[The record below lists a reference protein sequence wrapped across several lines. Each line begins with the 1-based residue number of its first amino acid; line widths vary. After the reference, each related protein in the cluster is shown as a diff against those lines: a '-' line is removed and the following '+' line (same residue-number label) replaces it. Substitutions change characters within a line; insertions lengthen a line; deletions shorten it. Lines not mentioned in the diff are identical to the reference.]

1 MKKTSLMTLAVCLAS
16 MMGGA
21 SAFAQSVNGLRLT
34 LPYAVTVGNVT
45 LPAGDCTVTGSKENG
60 PDTFFVI
67 RSAAGPAADLMM
79 ERNSAVDSV
88 DDATSAVQLRHVG
101 DKYEF
106 AGLRI
111 DGKSYKVS
119 E

>member
-16 MMGGA
+16 VIGMA
-21 SAFAQSVNGLRLT
+21 PAFAQAVNGLRLS

-45 LPAGDCTVTGSKENG
+45 LPAGDCTVTDTKDNG
-60 PDTFFVI
+60 HETFFVI
-67 RSAAGPAADLMM
+67 RSAAGPAVDLMM
-79 ERNSAVDSV
+79 ERDSQFDGLDAASSAVE
-88 DDATSAVQLRHVG
+88 LHHVG

-111 DGKSYKVS
+111 EGKGYKIS
-119 E
+119 Q